1 MRYPSKRPLIGGLV
15 VLIVTLS
22 CSLGAG
28 NQGQGPEA
36 TPTESPRPPTET
48 PTQSQAATALPADT
62 SQPQVTTVPPTDAPT
77 ETPGAECSVLQSL
90 NLRSGPGI
98 AYNPPLRALPE
109 GTRLRP
115 IGFNPVGIPGGPW
128 AQVEDP
134 ANNQIGWVSAG
145 TQFISC
151 NIDLTTLPSVAVAP
165 PPPPPPP
172 RAQNS
177 DPDGSFPDDL
187 IFRADFDSRYLLR
200 LFAYDQD
207 TGETT
212 DGAGI
217 TAVIFSVEDADGREV
232 YSTSEET
239 PGFCIF
245 GGGEPDCNAWPL
257 EDYVYKWQPGG
268 IRVENGVYTL
278 NVRVVMDDGQEG
290 NWRYQLTIVIP

>member
-1 MRYPSKRPLIGGLV
+1 MRSPSTRPLIGGLV

-22 CSLGAG
+22 CSLVAG
-28 NQGQGPEA
+28 NQGQEPEA
-36 TPTESPRPPTET
+36 APTGSPPPPTQT
-48 PTQSQAATALPADT
+48 PTQSQAATALPAAT
-62 SQPQVTTVPPTDAPT
+62 SPPQATTAPPTNAPT
-77 ETPGAECSVLQSL
+77 ETPEAECNVLQSL

-172 RAQNS
+172 GRKTPIRMAA
-177 DPDGSFPDDL
+177 FPM
-187 IFRADFDSRYLLR
+187 I
-200 LFAYDQD
+200 
-207 TGETT
+207 
-212 DGAGI
+212 
-217 TAVIFSVEDADGREV
+217 
-232 YSTSEET
+232 
-239 PGFCIF
+239 
-245 GGGEPDCNAWPL
+245 
-257 EDYVYKWQPGG
+257 
-268 IRVENGVYTL
+268 
-278 NVRVVMDDGQEG
+278 
-290 NWRYQLTIVIP
+290 